1 MKVLLQS
8 FFILQTLQVQFHGIT
23 GGIVPTPPPYMAS
36 SRKHASLSQSEQ
48 SIKKITMFNACKT
61 LDVRNTPC
69 LVSFSKKSTHLN
81 WPSCNQYLGFKVY
94 LVSGFDF
101 PNESLNALCHQPN

>member
-1 MKVLLQS
+1 MNSSFMKVLLQS

-48 SIKKITMFNACKT
+48 SIKRITMFNACKT

-81 WPSCNQYLGFKVY
+81 WPPPSLQPVLFVLKFIWCLG
-94 LVSGFDF
+94 LTF
-101 PNESLNALCHQPN
+101 PTKA